1 LTATDNSFN
10 AKARAVF
17 VMAKVASGNGVRPVQ
32 STVKPVIV
40 SRSGRVA
47 RLESSLTPHEAQI
60 EDLVFV
66 RKILKRR
73 IFRSY

>member
-1 LTATDNSFN
+1 MTATDNSFN

-17 VMAKVASGNGVRPVQ
+17 VMTKVASGNGVRPVQ
-32 STVKPVIV
+32 STDNPVII

-47 RLESSLTPHEAQI
+47 RLESSHTPHEAQI

-66 RKILKRR
+66 RKILK
-73 IFRSY
+73 